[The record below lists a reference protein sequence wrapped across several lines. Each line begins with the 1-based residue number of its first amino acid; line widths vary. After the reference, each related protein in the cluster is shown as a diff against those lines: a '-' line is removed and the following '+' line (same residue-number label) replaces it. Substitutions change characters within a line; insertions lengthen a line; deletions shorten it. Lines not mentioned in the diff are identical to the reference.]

1 MSEGKSGADEGS
13 PGPGAQYVLRPL
25 ALATQLGVTMGL
37 LTVVTAV
44 GGLFLGLWLDSQLGT
59 RPLATLILVL
69 LGVLVGLLGTVNLAR
84 SAQRTLD
91 AATAAQVRPRTSFTA
106 RDLGRALLLIVEL
119 AAVTLVPVGIALWL
133 GRTLASAAG
142 GVPALTVVL
151 AVLGALIALAGVYLV
166 SRQAWGMNSREP

>member
-1 MSEGKSGADEGS
+1 MSEGKSGADEGTS
-13 PGPGAQYVLRPL
+13 RPGAQYILQPL

-37 LTVVTAV
+37 LTVITAV
-44 GGLFLGLWLDSQLGT
+44 GGLFLGLWIDRRLGT

-69 LGVLVGLLGTVNLAR
+69 LGVLIGLLGTVNLAR

-91 AATAAQVRPRTSFTA
+91 AATAARVRPRTSFTA

-119 AAVTLVPVGIALWL
+119 AAVTLVPIGITLWL
-133 GRTLASAAG
+133 GRILVPAAG